1 MLRVLLAVEDFGE
14 MVYLQILLNKI
25 GFDVGTVK
33 NPKALTD
40 SLYKLNPE
48 IVVLTARGKRVIGSE
63 LSVQTKKVVP
73 KAKVILLAPSSVH
86 GQLTKSEVANAEG
99 VLETPVNP
107 PAFLEMI
114 ARLGNLNSDQLL
126 EKYKKVIPQLP
137 TDANSA
143 ITIVSGS
150 AEAQPEVMEVKSK
163 ESRYKKFLTL
173 SEPPKAQSFSRQ
185 KIVEIV
191 KEIRSEAKDPN
202 LEQERSAF
210 IEALFK
216 KKA

>member
-14 MVYLQILLNKI
+14 MVYLQILLNKL

-40 SLYKLNPE
+40 SLYKLNPDV
-48 IVVLTARGKRVIGSE
+48 VVLTARGKRVIGSE
-63 LSVQTKKVVP
+63 LSIQAKKIVP
-73 KAKVILLAPSSVH
+73 KSKIILLAPATVRN
-86 GQLTKSEVANAEG
+86 QLTKSEIANAEG
-99 VLETPVNP
+99 LLETPVNP

-114 ARLGNLNSDQLL
+114 ARLGNLNADQLL

-137 TDANSA
+137 TDAGSA
-143 ITIVSGS
+143 ITIVSG
-150 AEAQPEVMEVKSK
+150 AVDHQNEVMEVKSQ

-173 SEPPKAQSFSRQ
+173 AEPPKVNNFSKQ
-185 KIVEIV
+185 KVAEIV
-191 KEIRSEAKDPN
+191 KEIRSEAKDEE
-202 LEQERSAF
+202 LERERHAF